1 MEEDVYATFNYNDS
15 GGDGTS
21 SGGSEDEDGSWS
33 SLDFSVERQQ
43 NLLVWQLLNPGNY
56 SQKQVVNWSLSN
68 ASTTST
74 PVEPPFDANNYWAL
88 LALVLVF
95 GTAAGNILVCLAIAW
110 ERRLQNVTNYFLMSL
125 AITDLMVAVLVMP
138 LGILT
143 LVKGHFPLSSEHCL
157 TWICLD
163 VLFCTA
169 SIMHL
174 CTISVDRYLSLRY
187 PMRFGRNKTR
197 RRVTLKIVFVWLL
210 SIAMSLPLSLMY
222 SKDHA
227 SVLVNGTCQIPDP
240 VYKLV
245 GSIVCF
251 YIPLGVMLLTYCLTV
266 RLLARQRQ
274 NLGGGQPTS
283 AVTPGWASGWL
294 GQAPA
299 LERRCTW
306 RRLLKPGQSHASSV
320 LHAHSANSTDTDLS
334 TLDNH
339 ELWLPDTSIPEPTT
353 TTMTALHQFGAE
365 MLKLSRGL
373 ESVASSSTTGSPTK
387 SEFSISNQLPFPSS
401 PQRYATHQQALQQHQ
416 QHQQH
421 KQHSQGSN
429 YPPQTSPKSRQGTSN
444 HLGLSVTTLGIERES
459 TRNSLASSRLGE
471 QSDGTLSQLSQ
482 RLRAYKRRRRASSAA
497 SGRERRN
504 GSEDAEDEDQDTL
517 RRRKRHNSL
526 PKNVLYTRHNTLCE
540 SLDNDDNDVNDEDD
554 EDEAEKMQTQTDKLS
569 KGCHSDTEL
578 EPAKLCRVS
587 SSSRAI
593 QNHQPDY
600 LQLPSVCTCP
610 YFGDRPLQSC
620 VKTAEVKI
628 VSSAFKVTST
638 TTAVSSSPSEME
650 LLLCSGSGN
659 NNKKGLTSSVSVGIA
674 GVGVGGAGGGTG
686 TAAAAAAPPGGGTG
700 NTLSPNAA
708 HHHHH
713 AHHQSDGGSYLA
725 APGTPCPG
733 RRKLSISKTASVITW
748 DAGRHRRR
756 GSSFGGARTSL
767 LLTPTKT
774 SSSTASTTPLRRS
787 ATLRSHQNMNYQAS
801 GEGGKPSRTPQSSPC
816 LLQRQQTVRSHHSR
830 NSSVISRNSSR
841 HGRIIRLEQKATKV
855 LGVVFFTFVILWS
868 PFFVLNL
875 LPTVCEECE
884 ERISHWVFDVVT
896 WLGYASSMVNP
907 IFYTIFNKVFRQAFK
922 KVLLCRYS
930 NNSAWR
936 PSR

>member
-1 MEEDVYATFNYNDS
+1 MEEDVYASLGAYNDS
-15 GGDGTS
+15 GGDGGWSSAETS
-21 SGGSEDEDGSWS
+21 VDQLQDLLLWEDGRNLSKQPN
-33 SLDFSVERQQ
+33 QQ
-43 NLLVWQLLNPGNY
+43 RW
-56 SQKQVVNWSLSN
+56 N
-68 ASTTST
+68 ASNST
-74 PVEPPFDANNYWAL
+74 GEPKPIDESPFDANNYWAL
-88 LALVLVF
+88 LALVLVL

-125 AITDLMVAVLVMP
+125 AITDLMVAMLVMP

-143 LVKGHFPLSSEHCL
+143 LVKGYFPLGSEHCL

-222 SKDHA
+222 SKNHA

-274 NLGGGQPTS
+274 NLGGGHQT
-283 AVTPGWASGWL
+283 AAATPGWASGWL
-294 GQAPA
+294 GQTPA

-306 RRLLKPGQSHASSV
+306 RRLLKPGPGQASSV

-339 ELWLPDTSIPEPTT
+339 ELWLPDSSIKEPTP

-373 ESVASSSTTGSPTK
+373 ESVGSSSTTGSPTK
-387 SEFSISNQLPFPSS
+387 SEFSISNHLQFPSS
-401 PQRYATHQQALQQHQ
+401 PQRYATHNQLPHPQHLHGSVY
-416 QHQQH
+416 HQ
-421 KQHSQGSN
+421 
-429 YPPQTSPKSRQGTSN
+429 QTSPKSRHGTTI
-444 HLGLSVTTLGIERES
+444 LGLSTTTLGIERES
-459 TRNSLASSRLGE
+459 TRNSLASSRLGGD

-482 RLRAYKRRRRASSAA
+482 RLRAYKNRRRASSAVP
-497 SGRERRN
+497 GRERRA
-504 GSEDAEDEDQDTL
+504 GIDDAHEDPDTPTTTL
-517 RRRKRHNSL
+517 RRHKRHNSL
-526 PKNVLYTRHNTLCE
+526 PKNALYTRHTTVQE
-540 SLDNDDNDVNDEDD
+540 SIDDDDVGEEEIMAHRDQ
-554 EDEAEKMQTQTDKLS
+554 QTRSTANG

-578 EPAKLCRVS
+578 DPPQVKQCHTGVGGQSQLS
-587 SSSRAI
+587 
-593 QNHQPDY
+593 DY
-600 LQLPSVCTCP
+600 MQLPSVCTCP
-610 YFGDRPLQSC
+610 YFGDRPLQNC

-628 VSSAFKVTST
+628 ISSTFRVTTT

-650 LLLCSGSGN
+650 LLLCSSGN
-659 NNKKGLTSSVSVGIA
+659 KKALTSSVSEGIT
-674 GVGVGGAGGGTG
+674 GPGGTAVCGGG
-686 TAAAAAAPPGGGTG
+686 AAPPSGSS
-700 NTLSPNAA
+700 TLSPHSTQNQSSSLTV
-708 HHHHH
+708 
-713 AHHQSDGGSYLA
+713 QSDGSGYLA

-733 RRKLSISKTASVITW
+733 RRKLSISKTASVVTW
-748 DAGRHRRR
+748 DASRHRRR
-756 GSSFGGARTSL
+756 GSSFGGVRTSL

-774 SSSTASTTPLRRS
+774 AAASTASTPLRRS
-787 ATLRSHQNMNYQAS
+787 ATLRSHQNMNYQA
-801 GEGGKPSRTPQSSPC
+801 GTEGGGGSKTRATTSSPC
-816 LLQRQQTVRSHHSR
+816 MLQRQQTVRSHHSR

-875 LPTVCEECE
+875 LPTVCAECE

-930 NNSAWR
+930 STSAWR